1 VGCVGW
7 HVDGLSG
14 LRHQV
19 LASES
24 QLHLTLEHGEHLL
37 EVMTV
42 RRRTTAG
49 WNVHVNKCVLAG
61 GVVARNQD
69 RIGVPDEAK
78 VRKAF
83 VFVWSSDGEVSLRI
97 VGRYRPSG

>member
-1 VGCVGW
+1 
-7 HVDGLSG
+7 
-14 LRHQV
+14 

-37 EVMTV
+37 EVVTV

-49 WNVHVNKCVLAG
+49 WDVHVNECVSAG
-61 GVVARNQD
+61 GVVARNQN

-83 VFVWSSDGEVSLRI
+83 VFVWSSDGEVSLRV
-97 VGRYRPSG
+97 VGRYRPFG